1 LLSYRL
7 PVPPSCPV
15 TLFVVIGAV
24 PSIVTLVAL
33 SIVGQRG
40 QIPVAVL
47 VGFVAFAAV
56 VALAFWGFGA
66 GRVWIDRSGL
76 RASAASYRIAV
87 GSQEIVTAG
96 ARRLSSLQEVQL
108 HRRTNGIG
116 LPGYRVGWYSVSVQ
130 GTRHAA
136 FLLVTGT
143 PILLVPLTDGKLIL
157 LSCPAEQAH
166 AAVAL
171 LSSTE
176 RSATA

>member
-1 LLSYRL
+1 MITYRL

-15 TLFVVIGAV
+15 TLFIVIGAV

-33 SIVGQRG
+33 SIIGQRG

-47 VGFVAFAAV
+47 IGFVAFAAA
-56 VALAFWGFGA
+56 VAFAFWGFGA
-66 GRVWIDRSGL
+66 GRVSIDRSGI
-76 RASAASYRIAV
+76 RASAASYRIEV
-87 GSQEIVTAG
+87 GSQEIVAAG
-96 ARRLSSLQEVQL
+96 ARRLATLREVQL

-130 GTRHAA
+130 GTRQAA
-136 FLLVTGT
+136 FLLVTGA
-143 PILLVPLTDGKLIL
+143 PILLVPLRGGKLLL
-157 LSCPAEQAH
+157 LSCPAEQAQ

-171 LSSTE
+171 LTSTE